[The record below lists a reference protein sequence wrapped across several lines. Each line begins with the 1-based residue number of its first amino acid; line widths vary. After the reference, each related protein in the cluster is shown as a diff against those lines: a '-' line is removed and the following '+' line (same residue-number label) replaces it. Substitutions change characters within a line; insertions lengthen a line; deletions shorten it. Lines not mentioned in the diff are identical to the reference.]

1 MIIKTG
7 EVRELMK
14 EESEESP
21 ERLEKPVIEIREM
34 EIEDIAT
41 VFHLGEELFRAREVP
56 NLYRTWDEYEV
67 TGFFQDEPEFCLVAE
82 LNEMIVGFILGT
94 TVTKRRSAWKYG
106 LMVWLG
112 VDPDYQRYG
121 IGTKLFREFKERMLE
136 SGVRMLIVDTEADNL
151 EALHFFRSAG
161 FGNPEEHLYLSLN
174 LAAEFKQ
181 FRKKNGNGKNH
192 KN

>member
-1 MIIKTG
+1 
-7 EVRELMK
+7 MK
-14 EESEESP
+14 EESDESHG
-21 ERLEKPVIEIREM
+21 KPGKPAIEIRDM

-41 VFHLGEELFRAREVP
+41 VFHIGEELFRAREVP

-67 TGFFQDEPEFCLVAE
+67 TSFFQDESEFCLVAE
-82 LNEMIVGFILGT
+82 ADEAIVGFVLGT

-112 VDPDYQRYG
+112 VDPAYQRYG
-121 IGTKLFREFKERMLE
+121 IGTKLFRELKDRMLE

-151 EALHFFRSAG
+151 EALRFFRAIG
-161 FGNPEEHLYLSLN
+161 FGSPEEHLYLSLN
-174 LAAEFKQ
+174 LAAEFRQ
-181 FRKKNGNGKNH
+181 LRKKNGNGKNH